1 MIPIFNKSSNIYES
15 KQLLFSFAED
25 TLKAINIPTII
36 PLSKDDR
43 EILLEFP
50 SESGTFS
57 FEQPQR

>member
-1 MIPIFNKSSNIYES
+1 MILIFNKSSNIV
-15 KQLLFSFAED
+15 SFTEG
-25 TLKAINIPTII
+25 THKAINIPTMI

-50 SESGTFS
+50 LESETFS